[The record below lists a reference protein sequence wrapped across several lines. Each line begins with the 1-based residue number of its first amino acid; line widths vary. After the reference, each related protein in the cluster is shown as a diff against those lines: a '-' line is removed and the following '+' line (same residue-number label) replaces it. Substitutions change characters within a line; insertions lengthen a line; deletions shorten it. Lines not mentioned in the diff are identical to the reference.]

1 MSSQFS
7 VGMMNQ
13 LGDSLEAAGYTSED
27 VTMLRSDVERLR
39 MVKKV
44 LDGEARITL
53 VGEEEPVESKPPK
66 DAPPPIQLIAD
77 LDADP
82 FLPKGWKGVEEH
94 RKGGQF
100 EYDDPAKVALYLSE
114 RQKGGVIKGH
124 DLRQELQNRP
134 VFNANLLDWYLKH
147 PEHIPEEW
155 KGKAVFFWGTIY
167 RDSGG
172 RLVVRYLVWYGDQW
186 RWFCDWLDH
195 GFDDNY
201 PAAVPASA

>member
-1 MSSQFS
+1 MTAIKGGGSLATLKTGRVCKKRVQVKEETMSSQFS

-82 FLPKGWKGVEEH
+82 FLP
-94 RKGGQF
+94 
-100 EYDDPAKVALYLSE
+100 
-114 RQKGGVIKGH
+114 
-124 DLRQELQNRP
+124 
-134 VFNANLLDWYLKH
+134 
-147 PEHIPEEW
+147 
-155 KGKAVFFWGTIY
+155 
-167 RDSGG
+167 
-172 RLVVRYLVWYGDQW
+172 
-186 RWFCDWLDH
+186 
-195 GFDDNY
+195 
-201 PAAVPASA
+201 